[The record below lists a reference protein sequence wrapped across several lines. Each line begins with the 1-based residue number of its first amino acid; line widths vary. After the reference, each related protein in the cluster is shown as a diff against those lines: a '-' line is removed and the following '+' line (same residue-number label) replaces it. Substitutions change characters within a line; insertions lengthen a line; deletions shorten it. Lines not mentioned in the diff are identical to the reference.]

1 MIEFKSNVVPALRNI
16 KDFEKM
22 LESEHEFLVFLETR
36 ISQLRSLVKYAH
48 KQKKKVFIHADLVQ
62 GLKADEYGI
71 EFLINEVKVDGIIST
86 RGNVITLAKKHRI
99 FAVQRLFVLDS
110 HALEHNLKI
119 CNRVK
124 PDCIEVL
131 PGIIPKIIQEVHE
144 QTGIPIIAGGLIRT
158 NQDIEEALGNGAVA
172 VTTSNRD
179 LWD

>member
-1 MIEFKSNVVPALRNI
+1 MEFKSNVVPALRNI

>member
-1 MIEFKSNVVPALRNI
+1 
-16 KDFEKM
+16 M